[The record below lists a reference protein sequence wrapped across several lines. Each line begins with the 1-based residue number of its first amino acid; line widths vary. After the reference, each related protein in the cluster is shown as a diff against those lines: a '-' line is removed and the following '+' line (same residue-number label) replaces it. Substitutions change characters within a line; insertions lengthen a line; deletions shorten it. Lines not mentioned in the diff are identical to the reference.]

1 MEVKTSYSRNR
12 DFPVISMADIVL
24 LLIIFFI
31 LTSTYVIQPGIKVA
45 LPRSVTKQ
53 ALSTPHITVTIT
65 GEGRLY
71 LEEKPVS
78 LEELSLLIRDMH
90 PDERFILLKTDKY
103 VTMEMTVKVMDAL
116 RLAGAKKFV
125 IATIPKE

>member
-1 MEVKTSYSRNR
+1 MEVKTNYGRNK

-31 LTSTYVIQPGIKVA
+31 LTSTYVIQPGVKVA
-45 LPRSVTKQ
+45 LPRSATKQ
-53 ALSTPHITVTIT
+53 ALSTPHIAVTVTK
-65 GEGRLY
+65 EGRLY

-78 LEELSLLIRDMH
+78 LEELSLLIRGMH
-90 PDERFILLKTDKY
+90 PEEKYVLLKTDKA
-103 VTMEMTVKVMDAL
+103 VTMDMAVKVMDNL

-125 IATIPKE
+125 IATIPKD